1 MSLQRL
7 IFCLKLIRYTGVD
20 DDKTAILTKVGN
32 PLNVVQGYL
41 LEDVNLNGF
50 VKYNG
55 SGNDR
60 VIILNNV
67 GAGTP
72 DNVIIEEL
80 P

>member
-1 MSLQRL
+1 
-7 IFCLKLIRYTGVD
+7 
-20 DDKTAILTKVGN
+20 
-32 PLNVVQGYL
+32 
-41 LEDVNLNGF
+41 VNLNGF